1 MNDFS
6 YIKYNRTLKT
16 RYNQHDAIDAIS
28 CKDIDDNNKWLIRR
42 KGDEDPYEDVQDDFI
57 FDDDDL
63 TWVELLELQEVRKV
77 SLILKLEQTQ
87 ALYQC

>member
-16 RYNQHDAIDAIS
+16 RYNQHDAIDTIS

-63 TWVELLELQEVRKV
+63 TWVELLELQGWGR
-77 SLILKLEQTQ
+77 
-87 ALYQC
+87 